1 MTRWTKHTKDFEI
14 EELINSTFQVKYIVY
29 NIYWYYALQF
39 FKCPGLCQYRP
50 GHSQGENV
58 NENEQKTYGF
68 SKTYDL
74 ANFEA
79 FC

>member
-1 MTRWTKHTKDFEI
+1 MCITYYT
-14 EELINSTFQVKYIVY
+14 STLHYS
-29 NIYWYYALQF
+29 F

-68 SKTYDL
+68 FKTYNI